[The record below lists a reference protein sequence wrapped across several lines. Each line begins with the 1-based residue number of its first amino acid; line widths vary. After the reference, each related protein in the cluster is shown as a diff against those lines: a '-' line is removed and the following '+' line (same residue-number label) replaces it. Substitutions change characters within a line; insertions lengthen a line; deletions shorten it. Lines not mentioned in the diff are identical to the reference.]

1 MKKPQNRMNFGA
13 FVYLFVYSLCKS
25 LKIKVYCGER
35 GSATL
40 MPCTFKAFHLRALAK
55 FTIPRSVTKHQDGML
70 YSCTFRV
77 RRCRR

>member
-1 MKKPQNRMNFGA
+1 MNFGA
-13 FVYLFVYSLCKS
+13 FVYLFVYLNRKS

-40 MPCTFKAFHLRALAK
+40 MPCTFKAFHLRTLAK
-55 FTIPRSVTKHQDGML
+55 ITIPRSATKSQSDTL

>member
-13 FVYLFVYSLCKS
+13 FVYLFVYLNRKS

-40 MPCTFKAFHLRALAK
+40 QP
-55 FTIPRSVTKHQDGML
+55 
-70 YSCTFRV
+70 
-77 RRCRR
+77 